1 MKKAVAIMMA
11 LVMSASLLMGC
22 GGNESDAAKKEGTEN
37 SGDETVTIRFFDKN
51 SKSREFDDRIAK
63 ELMKRTG
70 VKVEVVNPT
79 GDPAEKLSLMLAGKD
94 YPDIVLMDRGSD
106 IVYKYIEAGA
116 LVNLSEHMDKLP
128 NVKEMYGETLNKT
141 RYKDGNNYYLANW
154 YGYDPDPVNGFIMR
168 YDIMCDLV
176 GEERASSDE
185 PFSQDEMVEILRKF
199 KDKYP
204 EINGKESIALT
215 MKDADDGD
223 GGKGL
228 LTGMYGVK
236 TYYEKDGKLY
246 IQERDPRYLE
256 AMHFANDLYNEGLID
271 KEWVTNNNDLF
282 NQKMAS
288 GNIFGYMG
296 AYWDVWT
303 SNASLQAT
311 EGEDAVYL
319 AYKVL
324 PEGVAPDETTLSGRS
339 SLGWDAIGITNNC
352 KNLDAALKFV
362 DYCASQEGQDLLLWG
377 IEGEDWT
384 MENGVHTPNPDVL
397 KQVVADP
404 EKAKDELGIARWTW
418 FVRNSNH
425 EDGTPSRLQMAEKD
439 ITKEF
444 ADKNLTDTYYDTAEF
459 DNLMPT
465 GNEPVA
471 LKAQK
476 IKDIQKQ
483 TYPKLISASSPE
495 ELDKIYEQMISDME
509 AAGLEEVEERINE
522 TYQERMEL
530 WAE

>member
-1 MKKAVAIMMA
+1 M
-11 LVMSASLLMGC
+11 
-22 GGNESDAAKKEGTEN
+22 
-37 SGDETVTIRFFDKN
+37 
-51 SKSREFDDRIAK
+51 
-63 ELMKRTG
+63 
-70 VKVEVVNPT
+70 
-79 GDPAEKLSLMLAGKD
+79 
-94 YPDIVLMDRGSD
+94 
-106 IVYKYIEAGA
+106 
-116 LVNLSEHMDKLP
+116 
-128 NVKEMYGETLNKT
+128 
-141 RYKDGNNYYLANW
+141 
-154 YGYDPDPVNGFIMR
+154 
-168 YDIMCDLV
+168 
-176 GEERASSDE
+176 
-185 PFSQDEMVEILRKF
+185 
-199 KDKYP
+199 
-204 EINGKESIALT
+204 
-215 MKDADDGD
+215 
-223 GGKGL
+223 
-228 LTGMYGVK
+228 
-236 TYYEKDGKLY
+236 
-246 IQERDPRYLE
+246 
-256 AMHFANDLYNEGLID
+256 
-271 KEWVTNNNDLF
+271 
-282 NQKMAS
+282 
-288 GNIFGYMG
+288 
-296 AYWDVWT
+296 
-303 SNASLQAT
+303 
-311 EGEDAVYL
+311 
-319 AYKVL
+319 
-324 PEGVAPDETTLSGRS
+324 
-339 SLGWDAIGITNNC
+339 
-352 KNLDAALKFV
+352 DAALKFV

>member
-1 MKKAVAIMMA
+1 MKKAVAMMMA

-22 GGNESDAAKKEGTEN
+22 GGSESEAKKETAE
-37 SGDETVTIRFFDKN
+37 SSSDEPVTIRFFDKN
-51 SKSREFDDRIAK
+51 SQSREFDDRIAK
-63 ELMKRTG
+63 EIMKRTG
-70 VKVEVVNPT
+70 VNVEVVNPT

-106 IVYKYIEAGA
+106 IVNKYIEAGA

-128 NVKEMYGETLNKT
+128 NVKEMYGDTLNKT
-141 RYKDGNNYYLANW
+141 RYKDGNNYYLSNW
-154 YGYDPDPVNGFIMR
+154 YGYDPDPVSGFIMR

-176 GEERASSDE
+176 GKERADSAE
-185 PFSQDEMVEILRKF
+185 PFSQDEMVELLRQF
-199 KDKYP
+199 KEKYP
-204 EINGKESIALT
+204 EVDGKESIALT
-215 MKDADDGD
+215 MKDTTDGD

-228 LTGMYGVK
+228 LTGMYGMK
-236 TYYEKDGKLY
+236 KYYEKDGKLY
-246 IQERDPRYLE
+246 LQERDPRFLE
-256 AMHFANDLYNEGLID
+256 AMHFINDLYNEGLVD

-288 GNIFGYMG
+288 GNIFGYLG

-303 SNASLQAT
+303 PNASLRET
-311 EGEDAVYL
+311 VGEDAAYV

-324 PEGVAPDETTLSGRS
+324 PEGVAADETTLSGRS
-339 SLGWDAIGITNNC
+339 SLGWDAIAITNNC
-352 KNLDAALKFV
+352 ENLDAALEFV
-362 DYCASQEGQDLLLWG
+362 DFCASQEGQDLMLWG

-384 MENGVHTPNPDVL
+384 MEDGVHTPNPDVL
-397 KQVVADP
+397 KQVSDNP

-418 FVRNSNH
+418 FVKNSNH
-425 EDGTPSRLQMAEKD
+425 EDGTPSRLQMMERD

-444 ADKNLTDTYYDTAEF
+444 ADRNLTDTYYDTAEF

-465 GNEPVA
+465 GNTPVA

-476 IKDIQKQ
+476 VQDIQKQ

-495 ELDKIYEQMISDME
+495 ELEELYNQMIADME
-509 AAGLEEVEERINE
+509 AAGLEEVEEQINVAY
-522 TYQERMEL
+522 TERMEL
-530 WAE
+530 WGE